1 MVEQKKNGLKLRCTL
16 KRTKFQNHIRK
27 GEVKKKN
34 IIPATLKKVGQMV
47 NSNPKIHKVAQNRH
61 GEIFSSMENVE
72 TKKQQE
78 VGIACHLS
86 RVRFLV
92 F

>member
-1 MVEQKKNGLKLRCTL
+1 
-16 KRTKFQNHIRK
+16 
-27 GEVKKKN
+27 
-34 IIPATLKKVGQMV
+34 MV

-61 GEIFSSMENVE
+61 GEMSSSIEIVE
-72 TKKQQE
+72 IKKQQE
-78 VGIACHLS
+78 VGIASHLS